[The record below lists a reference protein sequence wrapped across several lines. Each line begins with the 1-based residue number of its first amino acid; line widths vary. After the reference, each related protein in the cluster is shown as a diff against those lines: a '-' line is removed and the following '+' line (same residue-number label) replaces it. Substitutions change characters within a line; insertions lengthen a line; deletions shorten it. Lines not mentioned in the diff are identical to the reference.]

1 MVIKQGLT
9 LLLCSS
15 IALSACA
22 PAFANPANQSQPVG
36 SQQVS
41 ATSNTQQSP
50 AQVQQ
55 LVAPIALYPDSLV
68 AQVLAAST
76 YPAEVVEAQ
85 RWVTQHK
92 GLSAQQRADEV
103 NKLSWDP
110 SIKSLIAF
118 PSVLANMDKNLS
130 WTSSL
135 GQAYVQNPQEVMNTI
150 QQLRH
155 RAQSAG
161 HLSSTSQESV
171 STHGQDIVIQPMNPE
186 VVYVPEYDP
195 WLVYGPPLAAWP
207 GWYGYPGLYFGGP
220 GIFFGVG
227 IGIGAFAAFGWG
239 WHHWGFDWAHRR
251 MMFDHRTFVSRSRT
265 VIDRRTTVN
274 RDFRGGFHHVAT
286 ANHHFAGGNHFAS
299 GNHFGGAH
307 HFASTSHFRGF
318 HHAGG
323 GFRVA
328 GGFHAGGFHGGG
340 FHGGGFHGGG
350 FHGGGRR

>member
-55 LVAPIALYPDSLV
+55 LVAPIALYPNSLV

-186 VVYVPEYDP
+186 VVYSSGIRSLAGLWAAVGGMA
-195 WLVYGPPLAAWP
+195 WLVWL
-207 GWYGYPGLYFGGP
+207 
-220 GIFFGVG
+220 
-227 IGIGAFAAFGWG
+227 
-239 WHHWGFDWAHRR
+239 
-251 MMFDHRTFVSRSRT
+251 SRT
-265 VIDRRTTVN
+265 LFWRA
-274 RDFRGGFHHVAT
+274 RDFLW
-286 ANHHFAGGNHFAS
+286 
-299 GNHFGGAH
+299 
-307 HFASTSHFRGF
+307 
-318 HHAGG
+318 
-323 GFRVA
+323 
-328 GGFHAGGFHGGG
+328 
-340 FHGGGFHGGG
+340 
-350 FHGGGRR
+350 GRYRYRRLRSLWLGMAPLGL

>member
-1 MVIKQGLT
+1 
-9 LLLCSS
+9 
-15 IALSACA
+15 
-22 PAFANPANQSQPVG
+22 
-36 SQQVS
+36 
-41 ATSNTQQSP
+41 
-50 AQVQQ
+50 
-55 LVAPIALYPDSLV
+55 LV

-85 RWVTQHK
+85 RWMTQHK

-155 RAQSAG
+155 RAQNAG
-161 HLSSTSQESV
+161 HLSSTSQETV
-171 STHGQDIVIQPMNPE
+171 STQGQDIVIQPVNPE

-265 VIDRRTTVN
+265 FINRRTTVN

-286 ANHHFAGGNHFAS
+286 ANHHFAGGNHF
-299 GNHFGGAH
+299 GGAH
-307 HFASTSHFRGF
+307 HFASTSHFGGF

>member
-1 MVIKQGLT
+1 MAIQRSLA

-22 PAFANPANQSQPVG
+22 PAYAYPPDQNEPVVWSPSTPG
-36 SQQVS
+36 PQQISV
-41 ATSNTQQSP
+41 TSNVQSST
-50 AQVQQ
+50 AQLQQ

-85 RWVTQHK
+85 RWMTQHQ
-92 GLSAQQRADEV
+92 GLTAQQRADEV

-150 QQLRH
+150 QQLRQS
-155 RAQSAG
+155 AQNAG
-161 HLSSTSQESV
+161 HLSSTSQETV
-171 STHGQDIVIQPMNPE
+171 TTQGQDIVIQPVDPE

-195 WLVYGPPLAAWP
+195 WLVYGPPLVAWP
-207 GWYGYPGLYFGGP
+207 GWYGYPGLYLGTP

-239 WHHWGFDWAHRR
+239 WHHWGFDWAHRAV
-251 MMFDHRTFVSRSRT
+251 MFNHHTFISRSRT
-265 VIDRRTTVN
+265 VIDRRTTIN
-274 RDFRGGFHHVAT
+274 RQFRGDFHHVA
-286 ANHHFAGGNHFAS
+286 AADHHFAGVHHFGGFNHFAGAAHFHGFHHFAGG
-299 GNHFGGAH
+299 
-307 HFASTSHFRGF
+307 FRM
-318 HHAGG
+318 A
-323 GFRVA
+323 
-328 GGFHAGGFHGGG
+328 
-340 FHGGGFHGGG
+340 GG